1 MSRTITRKAI
11 AALVALTAIIVSV
24 SSCKAE
30 LTDTGAFALHYP
42 GITDIGPS
50 TNMDITPTWHGG
62 TPESFEIFS
71 VKREGEAVTAECFSI
86 DPTTGVFSIRKSDN
100 LPVGKYRIGIACKV
114 GGERHEFAEAI
125 TVNMMPAIPEG
136 IKVSPDKITI
146 LLSQVTNT
154 GSDEEL
160 PTAQI
165 TTEGEHISIRN
176 YLISGVRRDGKALK
190 DWDGLFSVD
199 KSGKFSILK
208 NNKFNAG
215 VYVIDFKLTTMVF
228 GADSEEGLFSDA
240 LTVEVASAPI
250 SLVYNPSTA
259 KVEAGES
266 YTSPVP
272 EFIGSVTGLE
282 FSIKKVIPESD
293 KFSIDKTSGVITL
306 AKGHEYAIGDEIVL
320 SVSAKNNY
328 GERDFDQV
336 LRIGIVEYIAPITLL
351 AYNDTTVWEGTKV
364 NLKPKQRDGD
374 EVTYSFEE
382 LPDALKE
389 LTINELNGTI
399 SVPKKNKIAQGE
411 YSFKVKAQNPKGSL
425 SATVKWNT
433 TENPYAFT
441 FVRWGNNLGL
451 NPIQD
456 YADQFRVSTTG
467 PTTIP
472 VIESDIKEGV
482 EALYEIKGGSKTKGE
497 SKINYVSI
505 DPKTGKLTTDPSVLG
520 GKIAQMRA
528 HFVFVNIKTG
538 VGTSGETVM
547 KIPVFFDFNAP
558 RTEGGYSIQYNPFA
572 VRCNPKNGTTSV
584 PPTILKNNIVVR
596 GEELKNITMD
606 FRRDFNYWNI
616 NGHEKHLNGAAAKG
630 DNTKFLSRVWAAYC
644 QACGFVYDSE
654 AGSRKAVSY
663 YENYEKNTNGKGDLN
678 KAAAYIRGE
687 DLALHINP
695 EKFMDEYGYANGI
708 FTGQVTLGLDGKD
721 PQKANDPYRLFPLFV
736 WFDTN
741 FQ

>member
-1 MSRTITRKAI
+1 MSRTITRKAT

-100 LPVGKYRIGIACKV
+100 LPVGKYHIGVACKV

-165 TTEGEHISIRN
+165 TTEGEHISISN

-190 DWDGLFSVD
+190 EWDGLFSVD

-250 SLVYNPSTA
+250 SLVYNPSAA

-389 LTINELNGTI
+389 LTIDELNGTI
-399 SVPKKNKIAQGE
+399 SAPKKNKIARGE

-433 TENPYAFT
+433 IENPYAFT

-451 NPIQD
+451 NPIQN

-472 VIESDIKEGV
+472 VIESDIKEGI
-482 EALYEIKGGSKTKGE
+482 EALYEIKGGSNTKC
-497 SKINYVSI
+497 VSI
-505 DPKTGKLTTDPSVLG
+505 DEKTGKLTTDPSVFE
-520 GKIAQMRA
+520 GKIANMRA

-538 VGTSGETVM
+538 AGTSGETVM

-572 VRCNPKNGTTSV
+572 VRCNPKTGTTSV

-606 FRRDFNYWNI
+606 FRRSFNYWN
-616 NGHEKHLNGAAAKG
+616 LNGPASHNNGAPDAEK
-630 DNTKFLSRVWAAYC
+630 TTFLSAVWSTYYSSINVAYNKSSRDPISSYGRPEHI
-644 QACGFVYDSE
+644 AKT
-654 AGSRKAVSY
+654 AGYLRQ
-663 YENYEKNTNGKGDLN
+663 
-678 KAAAYIRGE
+678 E
-687 DLALHINP
+687 DLALYIAP
-695 EKFMDEYGYANGI
+695 EKFMDDNGYANGI
-708 FTGQVTLGLDGKD
+708 FTAQVVFGSDGKD
-721 PQKANDPYRLFPLFV
+721 PAGAKDPYRLFPLFV

>member
-71 VKREGEAVTAECFSI
+71 IKREGEAVTAECFSI

-136 IKVSPDKITI
+136 IKVTPDKITI
-146 LLSQVTNT
+146 LLSQVTNL

-176 YLISGVRRDGKALK
+176 YLISGVRRDGKALA

-293 KFSIDKTSGVITL
+293 KFSIDKTSGVVTL

-364 NLKPKQRDGD
+364 NLKPAQRNGD

-389 LTINELNGTI
+389 LTINELDGTI

-433 TENPYAFT
+433 IENPYAFT

-456 YADQFRVSTTG
+456 YADQFRVSTTE
-467 PTTIP
+467 PTTVP
-472 VIESDIKEGV
+472 VIESDIKEGI

-505 DPKTGKLTTDPSVLG
+505 DPKTGKLTTDPSVFG
-520 GKIAQMRA
+520 GEIAQMRA

-644 QACGFVYDSE
+644 QACGFFYDSE

-721 PQKANDPYRLFPLFV
+721 PQKASNPYKLFPLFV

>member
-1 MSRTITRKAI
+1 M
-11 AALVALTAIIVSV
+11 
-24 SSCKAE
+24 
-30 LTDTGAFALHYP
+30 
-42 GITDIGPS
+42 
-50 TNMDITPTWHGG
+50 
-62 TPESFEIFS
+62 
-71 VKREGEAVTAECFSI
+71 TAECFSI

-176 YLISGVRRDGKALK
+176 YLISGVRRDGKALAN
-190 DWDGLFSVD
+190 WDGLFSVD

-240 LTVEVASAPI
+240 LTVEVASAPT
-250 SLVYNPSTA
+250 SLVYNPSAA

-389 LTINELNGTI
+389 LTIDELNGTI

-433 TENPYAFT
+433 IENPYAFT

-451 NPIQD
+451 NPIQN
-456 YADQFRVSTTG
+456 YADQFRVSTTE

-472 VIESDIKEGV
+472 VIESDIKEGI
-482 EALYEIKGGSKTKGE
+482 EALYEINGGSKT
-497 SKINYVSI
+497 NCVSI
-505 DPKTGKLTTDPSVLG
+505 DEKTGKLTTDPSVFE
-520 GKIAQMRA
+520 GKIANMRA

-572 VRCNPKNGTTSV
+572 VRCNPKTGTTSV

-606 FRRDFNYWNI
+606 FKRSFNYWN
-616 NGHEKHLNGAAAKG
+616 LNGPASHNNGAPDAEK
-630 DNTKFLSRVWAAYC
+630 TTFLSAVWSTYYSSINVAYNKSSKDPISSYGRPEHI
-644 QACGFVYDSE
+644 AKT
-654 AGSRKAVSY
+654 AGYLRQ
-663 YENYEKNTNGKGDLN
+663 
-678 KAAAYIRGE
+678 E
-687 DLALHINP
+687 DLALYIAP
-695 EKFMDEYGYANGI
+695 EKFMDENGYANGI
-708 FTGQVTLGLDGKD
+708 FTAQVVFGSDGKD
-721 PQKANDPYRLFPLFV
+721 PAGAKDPYRLFPLFV

>member
-1 MSRTITRKAI
+1 MSRTITRKAT

-71 VKREGEAVTAECFSI
+71 VKREDEAVTAECFSI

-125 TVNMMPAIPEG
+125 IVNMMPAIPEG

-176 YLISGVRRDGKALK
+176 YLISGVRRDGKALAN
-190 DWDGLFSVD
+190 WDGLFSVD

-364 NLKPKQRDGD
+364 NLKPAQRDGD

-389 LTINELNGTI
+389 LTIDELNGTI
-399 SVPKKNKIAQGE
+399 SVPKKNRIAQGE

-433 TENPYAFT
+433 IENPYAFT

-472 VIESDIKEGV
+472 VIESDIKEGIDV
-482 EALYEIKGGSKTKGE
+482 LYEIKGGSNTKC
-497 SKINYVSI
+497 VSI
-505 DPKTGKLTTDPSVLG
+505 DEKIGKLTTDPSVFE
-520 GKIAQMRA
+520 GKIANMRA

-584 PPTILKNNIVVR
+584 PPTILKNDIVVR
-596 GEELKNITMD
+596 GEELKNIKMD
-606 FRRDFNYWNI
+606 FRRSFNYWN
-616 NGHEKHLNGAAAKG
+616 LNGPAAHKNGAPNADK
-630 DNTKFLSRVWAAYC
+630 TTFLSTVWSTYYSAIGVGYN
-644 QACGFVYDSE
+644 SS
-654 AGSRKAVSY
+654 SRDPISSY
-663 YENYEKNTNGKGDLN
+663 GRPLHIAKTVGYL
-678 KAAAYIRGE
+678 RQE
-687 DLALHINP
+687 DLALYIAP
-695 EKFMDEYGYANGI
+695 EKFMDDNGYANGV
-708 FTGQVTLGLDGKD
+708 FTAQVVFGSDGQD
-721 PQKANDPYRLFPLFV
+721 PIGAKDPYRLFPLFV

>member
-176 YLISGVRRDGKALK
+176 YLISGVRRDGKALAN
-190 DWDGLFSVD
+190 WDGFFSVD

-259 KVEAGES
+259 KVEAGEG

-364 NLKPKQRDGD
+364 NLKPAQRDGD

-382 LPDALKE
+382 LPEALKE
-389 LTINELNGTI
+389 LTINELDGTI

-433 TENPYAFT
+433 IENPYAFT

-472 VIESDIKEGV
+472 VIESDIKEGI
-482 EALYEIKGGSKTKGE
+482 EALYEIKGGSNTKC
-497 SKINYVSI
+497 VSI
-505 DPKTGKLTTDPSVLG
+505 DEKTGKLTTDPSVFE
-520 GKIAQMRA
+520 GKIANMRA

-572 VRCNPKNGTTSV
+572 VRCNPKTGTTSV

-606 FRRDFNYWNI
+606 FRRSFNYWN
-616 NGHEKHLNGAAAKG
+616 LNGPASHNNGAPNADK
-630 DNTKFLSRVWAAYC
+630 TTFLSTVWSTYYSSINVAYNTSSRDPISSYGRPLHI
-644 QACGFVYDSE
+644 AKT
-654 AGSRKAVSY
+654 AGYLRQ
-663 YENYEKNTNGKGDLN
+663 
-678 KAAAYIRGE
+678 E
-687 DLALHINP
+687 DLALYIAP
-695 EKFMDEYGYANGI
+695 EKFMDDNGYANGI
-708 FTGQVTLGLDGKD
+708 FTAQVVFGSDGKD
-721 PQKANDPYRLFPLFV
+721 PAGAKDPYRLFPLFV

>member
-1 MSRTITRKAI
+1 MSRTITRKAT

-30 LTDTGAFALHYP
+30 LTDTGAFTLHYP

-176 YLISGVRRDGKALK
+176 YLISGVRRDGKALAN
-190 DWDGLFSVD
+190 WDGLFSVD
-199 KSGKFSILK
+199 KSGKFNILK

-306 AKGHEYAIGDEIVL
+306 AKGHEYAIGNEIVL

-364 NLKPKQRDGD
+364 NLKPAQRDGD

-389 LTINELNGTI
+389 LTIDELNGTI

-433 TENPYAFT
+433 IENPYAFT

-451 NPIQD
+451 NPIQN

-472 VIESDIKEGV
+472 VIESDIKEGI
-482 EALYEIKGGSKTKGE
+482 EALYEINGGSKT
-497 SKINYVSI
+497 NCVSI
-505 DPKTGKLTTDPSVLG
+505 DEKTGKLTTDPSVFE
-520 GKIAQMRA
+520 GKIANMRA

-572 VRCNPKNGTTSV
+572 VRCNPKTGTTSV

-596 GEELKNITMD
+596 GEELKNIKMD
-606 FRRDFNYWNI
+606 FRRSFKYWN
-616 NGHEKHLNGAAAKG
+616 LNGPAAHKDGEPDAGK
-630 DNTKFLSRVWAAYC
+630 TTFLSSVWSTYYSSINVAYNTSSRDPISSYGRLEHI
-644 QACGFVYDSE
+644 AKT
-654 AGSRKAVSY
+654 AGYLRQ
-663 YENYEKNTNGKGDLN
+663 
-678 KAAAYIRGE
+678 E
-687 DLALHINP
+687 DLALYIAP
-695 EKFMDEYGYANGI
+695 EKFMDDNGYANGI
-708 FTGQVTLGLDGKD
+708 FTGQITFSSDGKD
-721 PQKANDPYRLFPLFV
+721 PKDANDPYKLFPLFV

>member
-1 MSRTITRKAI
+1 MSRTITRKAT

-71 VKREGEAVTAECFSI
+71 VKREDEAVTAECFSI

-176 YLISGVRRDGKALK
+176 YLISGVRRDGKALTN
-190 DWDGLFSVD
+190 WDGLFSVD

-240 LTVEVASAPI
+240 LTVEVASAPT
-250 SLVYNPSTA
+250 SLVYNPSAA
-259 KVEAGES
+259 KVDAGES

-389 LTINELNGTI
+389 LTIDELNGTI

-433 TENPYAFT
+433 IENPYAFT

-451 NPIQD
+451 NPIQN
-456 YADQFRVSTTG
+456 YADQFRVSTTE

-472 VIESDIKEGV
+472 VIESDIKEGI
-482 EALYEIKGGSKTKGE
+482 EALYEINGGSKT
-497 SKINYVSI
+497 NCVSI
-505 DPKTGKLTTDPSVLG
+505 DEKTGKLTTDPSVFE
-520 GKIAQMRA
+520 GKIANMRA

-572 VRCNPKNGTTSV
+572 VRCNPKTGTTSV

-606 FRRDFNYWNI
+606 FRRSFNYWN
-616 NGHEKHLNGAAAKG
+616 LNGPASHNNGAPDAEK
-630 DNTKFLSRVWAAYC
+630 TTFLSAVWSTYYSSINVAYNKSSRDPISSYGRPEHI
-644 QACGFVYDSE
+644 AKT
-654 AGSRKAVSY
+654 AGYLRQ
-663 YENYEKNTNGKGDLN
+663 
-678 KAAAYIRGE
+678 E
-687 DLALHINP
+687 DLALYIAP
-695 EKFMDEYGYANGI
+695 EKFMDENGYANGI
-708 FTGQVTLGLDGKD
+708 FTAQVVFGSDGKD
-721 PQKANDPYRLFPLFV
+721 PAGAKDPYRLFPLFV